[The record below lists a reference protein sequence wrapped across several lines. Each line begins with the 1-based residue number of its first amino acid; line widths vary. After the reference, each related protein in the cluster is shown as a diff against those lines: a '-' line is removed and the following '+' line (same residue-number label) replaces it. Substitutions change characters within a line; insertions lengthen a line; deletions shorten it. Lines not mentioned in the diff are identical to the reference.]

1 VQSNGGNDVGESVT
15 VVVVDDERPLVEL
28 VSRYLRREGY
38 EVHAAY
44 DGHQALE
51 VIARVTPD
59 VIVLDLMLPGV
70 DGLEIARRVRAD
82 SDAYLVMLT
91 ARTEEVDR
99 IVGLRLGADDYVTK
113 PFSPREL
120 VARIQAM
127 LRRPR
132 RPAPSSAGD
141 DGVRRLDGLIID
153 PVAREV
159 HLDDQPVVL
168 TRLEFDLLDL
178 LSSRPRR
185 VFTKQ
190 QLLEGVW
197 GSAEYRDDHVVA
209 VHVANLRRKLR
220 DDADAPRW
228 IHTVRGV
235 GFRLG
240 GP

>member
-1 VQSNGGNDVGESVT
+1 MDQNVT

-38 EVHAAY
+38 EVHPAY
-44 DGHQALE
+44 EGREALE
-51 VIARVTPD
+51 VIGRVSPD

-99 IVGLRLGADDYVTK
+99 IVGLRVGADDYVTK

-132 RPAPSSAGD
+132 RQPTPPVGD
-141 DGVRRLDGLIID
+141 EKARRFDGLTVD
-153 PVAREV
+153 PAAREV
-159 HLDDQPVVL
+159 HLDDQPVAL

-178 LSSRPRR
+178 LTSQPRR

-190 QLLEGVW
+190 QLLEHVW
-197 GSAEYRDDHVVA
+197 GSAAYRDDHVVA
-209 VHVANLRRKLR
+209 VHVANLRRKLG
-220 DDADAPRW
+220 DDADNPRW
-228 IHTVRGV
+228 IHTVRGI
-235 GFRLG
+235 GFRWD

>member
-1 VQSNGGNDVGESVT
+1 MT

-28 VSRYLRREGY
+28 ISRYLRREGY
-38 EVHAAY
+38 EVHPAY
-44 DGHQALE
+44 DGHEALE
-51 VIARVTPD
+51 VIERVAPD
-59 VIVLDLMLPGV
+59 VIVLDLMLPGI
-70 DGLEIARRVRAD
+70 DGLEVARRVRAD

-99 IVGLRLGADDYVTK
+99 IVGLRVGADDYVTK

-132 RPAPSSAGD
+132 RQATPSADGD
-141 DGVRRLDGLIID
+141 EVRRLEGLVID

-159 HLDDQPVVL
+159 HCDGELVSL

-178 LSSRPRR
+178 LSSQPRR
-185 VFTKQ
+185 VFSKQ
-190 QLLEGVW
+190 QLLEHVW
-197 GSAEYRDDHVVA
+197 GSAAYRDDHVVA
-209 VHVANLRRKLR
+209 VHVANLRRKLG

-235 GFRLG
+235 GFRLSR
-240 GP
+240 P

>member
-1 VQSNGGNDVGESVT
+1 MDQNVT

-38 EVHAAY
+38 EVHPAY
-44 DGHQALE
+44 EGREALE
-51 VIARVTPD
+51 VIGRVSPD

-99 IVGLRLGADDYVTK
+99 IVGLRVGADDYVTK

-132 RPAPSSAGD
+132 HQTAPPAGD
-141 DGVRRLDGLIID
+141 EQVRRFDDLTID
-153 PVAREV
+153 PGAREV
-159 HLDDQPVVL
+159 QLDGQPVAL

-178 LSSRPRR
+178 LTSQPRR

-190 QLLEGVW
+190 QLLEHVW
-197 GSAEYRDDHVVA
+197 GSAAYRDDHVVA
-209 VHVANLRRKLR
+209 VHVANLRRKLA
-220 DDADAPRW
+220 DDADDPRW
-228 IHTVRGV
+228 IRTVRGV
-235 GFRLG
+235 GFRWAA
-240 GP
+240 P